1 MTARA
6 LHRDVRMRACLLLL
20 ATLSNACAVGDPPE
34 EELTV
39 IEAQL
44 ANGRYNTQRFQS
56 PPRTAV
62 YDANGRWVATF
73 TDSARTVRVKGP
85 ARTLRERTAIDIRNT
100 HWVRVLDKPF
110 TGTIDVAWLDAAR
123 ADTSNDVIARA
134 LQYVEGASPITSK
147 TSGLQIAGDANYGP
161 LVNGAR
167 QEGSDFNDYLGI
179 TWTYA
184 DGTRDTNEAAQLH
197 SLDCSGFM
205 RMVWGYRHRVP
216 LTGGADGDGRAL
228 PRRAVQMF
236 ASGPGVITIAV
247 DPHASEDVDRL
258 FVGDL
263 VFFDASTDDGTAID
277 HVGMYL
283 GTDVDGHP
291 RFISSRKS
299 INGPTFGDYSGASTL
314 DGSGLYARSFRA
326 ARRL

>member
-1 MTARA
+1 
-6 LHRDVRMRACLLLL
+6 MRVGLFLVAVLASACG
-20 ATLSNACAVGDPPE
+20 VGEPDE
-34 EELTV
+34 EQLTV

-44 ANGRYNTQRFQS
+44 ANGRYSTQRFQS

-62 YDANGRWVATF
+62 YDSNGRWVATF
-73 TDSARTVRVKGP
+73 TDGARTVRVKGA
-85 ARTLRERTAIDIRNT
+85 ARTLHERTAIDIRNT
-100 HWVRVLDKPF
+100 HWVRVLDQPF

-123 ADTSNDVIARA
+123 ADTSNDVIARS
-134 LQYVEGASPITSK
+134 LQYIEGAPPITSNV
-147 TSGLQIAGDANYGP
+147 TGLQIAGDASYGP
-161 LVNGAR
+161 LVDGAR

-179 TWTYA
+179 TWTYP
-184 DGTRDTNEAAQLH
+184 DGTRDTNEAGQLH

-205 RMVWGYRHRVP
+205 RMLWGYRHHVP

-236 ASGPGVITIAV
+236 ATGPGVVTIDV
-247 DPHASEDVDRL
+247 DRYASDEVDRL

-263 VFFDASTDDGTAID
+263 VFFDAATDDGTAID

-283 GTDVDGHP
+283 GIDVEGHP

-314 DGSGLYARSFRA
+314 DGTGLYARSFRA

>member
-1 MTARA
+1 MRICIA
-6 LHRDVRMRACLLLL
+6 LVAV
-20 ATLSNACAVGDPPE
+20 LSSACAVGDPTE
-34 EELTV
+34 DELTV

-62 YDANGRWVATF
+62 YDASGAWVATF
-73 TDSARTVRVKGP
+73 TDGARTVRVKGA
-85 ARTLRERTAIDIRNT
+85 ARTLRERTAVDIRNT

-110 TGTIDVAWLDAAR
+110 AGTIDIAWLDAAR
-123 ADTSNDVIARA
+123 ADTSNDVIARS
-134 LQYVEGASPITSK
+134 LQYIEGAPSITS
-147 TSGLQIAGDANYGP
+147 TRTGLQIAGDASYGP
-161 LVNGAR
+161 LVDGAR

-179 TWTYA
+179 TWTYP
-184 DGTRDTNEAAQLH
+184 DGTRDSNEAAQLG

-205 RMVWGYRHRVP
+205 RMLWGYRHHVP
-216 LTGGADGDGRAL
+216 LTADVDGDGRAL

-236 ASGPGVITIAV
+236 ASGPGVVTIDV
-247 DPHASEDVDRL
+247 DTQATDEVDRL

-299 INGPTFGDYSGASTL
+299 INGPTFGDYGGASRL
-314 DGSGLYARSFRA
+314 DGTGLYARTFRA

>member
-1 MTARA
+1 
-6 LHRDVRMRACLLLL
+6 MRLVVVCSLVGVF
-20 ATLSNACAVGDPPE
+20 ATACAVGEPSED
-34 EELTV
+34 ELAV

-44 ANGRYNTQRFQS
+44 ANGRYSTQRFHL

-62 YDANGRWVATF
+62 YDANGHWVATF
-73 TDSARTVRVKGP
+73 TDGARTVRVKGP
-85 ARTLRERTAIDIRNT
+85 SRTLHERTAIDIRNT
-100 HWVRVLDKPF
+100 HWVRVLDTPF
-110 TGTIDVAWLDAAR
+110 GGTVDVAWLDAAR
-123 ADTSNDVIARA
+123 VDTSNDVIARA
-134 LQYVEGASPITSK
+134 LQYAEGAPPITSN
-147 TSGLQIAGDANYGP
+147 TTGLQIAGDASYGP
-161 LVNGAR
+161 LVDGAR

-179 TWTYA
+179 PWTYS

-205 RMVWGYRHRVP
+205 RMVWGYRHHVP
-216 LTGGADGDGRAL
+216 LTAGADGDGRAM
-228 PRRAVQMF
+228 PRRAVQIL
-236 ASGPGVITIAV
+236 ASGPGVVTIDV
-247 DPHASEDVDRL
+247 DAHASEDVDRL

-283 GTDVDGHP
+283 GIDVDGHP

-299 INGPTFGDYSGASTL
+299 INGPTFGDFSGASTL
-314 DGSGLYARSFRA
+314 DGTGLYARSFRA